1 MKRGFHDKE
10 ITMKKALL
18 ILALCILAGIYAR
31 ATQIDTNAT
40 TTVTGY
46 VPGRVGEV
54 LIGKTGGTTTVWIAS
69 GQTTNGWTK
78 VSN

>member
-1 MKRGFHDKE
+1 MKHFVLFL
-10 ITMKKALL
+10 ALL
-18 ILALCILAGIYAR
+18 GIVGAVR

-40 TTVTGY
+40 TTITLY
-46 VPGRVGEV
+46 TPQRVGEV
-54 LIGKTGGTTTVWIAS
+54 LVGNTGGTTTVWIAS